1 MLSRGEHEM
10 PNEIYV
16 KFSLVRDVT
25 RLECDWL
32 ERDYLLGE
40 SVYKETG
47 VSYGA
52 VSYGGIAVT
61 DKPGKMQFFELPRAA
76 LKIIEEDQLLQVEEL
91 TISEMSKLAYENARD
106 KGFHDGDCANRTVGD
121 EVALMHTELS
131 EAFDAFR
138 KNGLVVWKDGD
149 KPEGF
154 IYELAD
160 VLIRI
165 GDTCESRA
173 SELVVD
179 LETAVKE
186 KMAYNKTRS
195 YRHGGKRL

>member
-1 MLSRGEHEM
+1 MS
-10 PNEIYV
+10 NESYV
-16 KFSLVRDVT
+16 KLVLVRDVFQS
-25 RLECDWL
+25 EYEWL
-32 ERDYLLGE
+32 KRDYLSGE
-40 SVYKETG
+40 FVYKYTG
-47 VSYGA
+47 VAYDR
-52 VSYGGIAVT
+52 VSPTGMLVT
-61 DKPGKMQFFELPRAA
+61 DQPGKLPFLELPRAA
-76 LKIIEEDQLLQVEEL
+76 LKVCGKEEEL
-91 TISEMSKLAYENARD
+91 TISKMAQLAYENARD

-121 EVALMHTELS
+121 EIALMHTELS

-138 KNGLVVWKDGD
+138 KNGLAVWKDGD

-165 GDTCESRA
+165 GDTCEARA
-173 SELVVD
+173 SELAVD